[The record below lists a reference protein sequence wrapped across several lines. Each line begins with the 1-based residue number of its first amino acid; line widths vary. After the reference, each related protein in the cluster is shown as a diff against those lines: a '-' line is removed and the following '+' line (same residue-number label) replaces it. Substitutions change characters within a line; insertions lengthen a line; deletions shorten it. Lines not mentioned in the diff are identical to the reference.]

1 MSWSLAALFAG
12 FCIDC
17 ALGDPHGLPHPVVG
31 MGRLISSLE
40 RRLRLT
46 CPKTARGEICA
57 GALLWLIV
65 VLASTAIPAALLWA
79 CQQVSPWLRFAAES
93 LMCWQILAVKSLR
106 VEAMLVY
113 RALQTGSLEQAQYAV
128 SRIVGRDTARLDRA
142 GVIKA
147 AVETVAEN
155 TSDGVI
161 APMLFLAVGGAPL
174 GFFYKA
180 VNTMD
185 SMLGYV
191 DPPYKNI
198 GLVPAKADDV
208 VNYIPARLSAL
219 LMLTA
224 GGLMGLNIS
233 AGWRIFRRDHRKHA
247 SPNSAQTESVC
258 AGLLGLR
265 LAGDAWYHG
274 VLHKKEYIGDAS
286 REITHEDI
294 LRVCRLMTVTAILTL
309 LLSCGVKLSFAL

>member
-40 RRLRLT
+40 RRRRLT

-191 DPPYKNI
+191 DPPYQNI
-198 GLVPAKADDV
+198 GLVPAKMDDIM
-208 VNYIPARLSAL
+208 NYVPARLSAL
-219 LMLTA
+219 LLLAA
-224 GGLMGLNIS
+224 GVLLGMDGK
-233 AGWRIFRRDHRKHA
+233 AGWRMFRRDRYRHA
-247 SPNSAQTESVC
+247 SPNSGQTEAAC
-258 AGLLGLR
+258 AGLMHIQLG
-265 LAGDAWYHG
+265 GDAWYHG
-274 VLHKKEYIGDAS
+274 VLHQKPSIGDPIRAV
-286 REITHEDI
+286 EAEDI
-294 LRVCRLMTVTAILTL
+294 PRVCRLMTAASLLSL
-309 LLSCGVKLSFAL
+309 LLLGAVKYLLLR

>member
-191 DPPYKNI
+191 DPPYQNI
-198 GLVPAKADDV
+198 GLVPAKMDDIM
-208 VNYIPARLSAL
+208 NYVPARLSAL
-219 LMLTA
+219 LLLAA
-224 GGLMGLNIS
+224 GVLLGMDGK
-233 AGWRIFRRDHRKHA
+233 AGWRMFRRDRYRHA
-247 SPNSAQTESVC
+247 SPNSGQTEAAC
-258 AGLLGLR
+258 AGLMHIQLG
-265 LAGDAWYHG
+265 GDAWYHG
-274 VLHKKEYIGDAS
+274 VLHQKPSIGDPIRAV
-286 REITHEDI
+286 EAEDI
-294 LRVCRLMTVTAILTL
+294 PRVCRLMTAASLLSL
-309 LLSCGVKLSFAL
+309 LLLGAVKYLLLR

>member
-65 VLASTAIPAALLWA
+65 VLAATAIPAALLWA

-191 DPPYKNI
+191 DPPYQNI
-198 GLVPAKADDV
+198 GLVPAKMDDIM
-208 VNYIPARLSAL
+208 NYVPARLSAL
-219 LMLTA
+219 LLLAA
-224 GGLMGLNIS
+224 GVLLGMDGK
-233 AGWRIFRRDHRKHA
+233 AGWRMFRRDRYRHA
-247 SPNSAQTESVC
+247 SPNSGQTEAAC
-258 AGLLGLR
+258 AGLMHIQLG
-265 LAGDAWYHG
+265 GDAWYHG
-274 VLHKKEYIGDAS
+274 VLHQKPSIGDPIRAV
-286 REITHEDI
+286 EAEDI
-294 LRVCRLMTVTAILTL
+294 PRVCRLMTAASLLSL
-309 LLSCGVKLSFAL
+309 LLLGAVKYLLLR